1 MGVSMSV
8 VLLSSRLCTS
18 LDRGLIKHDDT
29 WGERVVLKRDRD
41 LGRWTVVV
49 EGIWEAEGSGVVER
63 QTVEVNLGTRKI
75 LAWEC
80 MRTAW
85 LDVGLSPGA
94 TVFR

>member
-1 MGVSMSV
+1 M
-8 VLLSSRLCTS
+8 
-18 LDRGLIKHDDT
+18 
-29 WGERVVLKRDRD
+29 
-41 LGRWTVVV
+41 V
-49 EGIWEAEGSGVVER
+49 EGIWEAERSRVVGR
-63 QTVEVNLGTRKI
+63 QTGEVNLGTRKI